1 MCGSLLLS
9 LRPAKVSG
17 ARGTPKTPFLSPA
30 EAEAE
35 EEADSAEEEEE
46 ASLSSEEGTERV
58 SFWKHSERG
67 QKTLLKIKCLKN
79 GDLEIAFNS

>member
-1 MCGSLLLS
+1 MCGSRLLS

-30 EAEAE
+30 AAEEEE

-46 ASLSSEEGTERV
+46 EASLSSEEETERV

-67 QKTLLKIKCLKN
+67 QKHY
-79 GDLEIAFNS
+79 

>member
-1 MCGSLLLS
+1 MCGSRLLS

-30 EAEAE
+30 EEEEEE

-46 ASLSSEEGTERV
+46 EASLSSEEETERV

-67 QKTLLKIKCLKN
+67 QKHY
-79 GDLEIAFNS
+79 